1 VNQLNHNT
9 TGQNNGSYGVGIGF
23 RHCFGVGCCSFSSQ
37 HIKTPLLLVLCAF
50 PQWRQMVPEEKA
62 KYERM
67 AAEDRERYNRECA
80 VSAIVLVRA
89 ILPAITAGALVCCA
103 ISRHHVTVT
112 SDPLYLPKCC
122 RLLVFCVQIRDEEV
136 LRQQEE
142 RRKAHAVG
150 GETDTR
156 MRHSTVRVPRHFGC
170 PRLSILL
177 SSLSPCLS
185 CRWRTPASRASVRRL
200 RRAREK

>member
-1 VNQLNHNT
+1 
-9 TGQNNGSYGVGIGF
+9 
-23 RHCFGVGCCSFSSQ
+23 
-37 HIKTPLLLVLCAF
+37 
-50 PQWRQMVPEEKA
+50 MVPEEKA

-89 ILPAITAGALVCCA
+89 ILPAITAGACVWHA
-103 ISRHHVTVT
+103 ISRRRVTVSVT
-112 SDPLYLPKCC
+112 YLYLPKYRCPSV
-122 RLLVFCVQIRDEEV
+122 LLVQIRDEEV

-156 MRHSTVRVPRHFGC
+156 MRHSTVRVPGRFGC
-170 PRLSILL
+170 PRLSSLL

-185 CRWRTPASRASVRRL
+185 CRWRTPASRASAQTWH
-200 RRAREK
+200 RAREK